1 MKTGG
6 SEWWSSFNVA
16 IWLGLGTEFEFRLV
30 WLQSYWS
37 RNWPPIHGGHGEER
51 EAAISHWE
59 VASLTSKGTH
69 TQRGLSWLAV
79 RQVDLNS
86 HLSVYTQSLSPVC
99 SVTSWTVACQA
110 PLSMEIPSKN
120 TGVGCHFILQGIFL
134 THGLNLHLLLL
145 LHWQVDSLPLNHLES
160 PHPFARILKKS
171 LYRSL
176 NRAQSRTTSTWSQQ
190 HITVSSLCPWNLLPL
205 WEQWAECIFQRQ
217 RRGLRAFDPLGLT
230 WDQLSVRYFLWPPPT
245 QSLRHCL
252 SEGWSEVRRVSHQK
266 WFLACVYR
274 QYFSLCHFQSS
285 VNFFWL
291 TCKRI
296 NI

>member
-1 MKTGG
+1 MSASQASLLGNQSLPLQELRVFEFQRESPWPSPAQGKSSLRRKEAKVSWAWIEYYDTRHRWGALHNVTFSLLQMKTGG

-37 RNWPPIHGGHGEER
+37 RNWPPIHGGQGEER

-59 VASLTSKGTH
+59 GASLTSKGTH

-120 TGVGCHFILQGIFL
+120 TGVGCHFILRGIFL
-134 THGLNLHLLLL
+134 THGLNLHLLHL
-145 LHWQVDSLPLNHLES
+145 LHWLVDSLPLV
-160 PHPFARILKKS
+160 PPGKPI
-171 LYRSL
+171 
-176 NRAQSRTTSTWSQQ
+176 
-190 HITVSSLCPWNLLPL
+190 
-205 WEQWAECIFQRQ
+205 
-217 RRGLRAFDPLGLT
+217 LT
-230 WDQLSVRYFLWPPPT
+230 WFGP
-245 QSLRHCL
+245 
-252 SEGWSEVRRVSHQK
+252 
-266 WFLACVYR
+266 
-274 QYFSLCHFQSS
+274 
-285 VNFFWL
+285 
-291 TCKRI
+291 I
-296 NI
+296 N